1 MNFTKAII
9 FSFCYKSDKI
19 MELKVLTLR
28 LKWVK
33 TKINPVNYRYEITEQ
48 LNNKFGG
55 WVWLRY
61 KIVSE

>member
-1 MNFTKAII
+1 
-9 FSFCYKSDKI
+9 